1 MSVFFFIVLLNIN
14 IHSEATNSQ
23 ADRMSKKDRKQGMR
37 QGAQQ
42 TQDRE
47 SKILNIMLNTSILLM
62 ALMTDAFSDAFAG
75 MAAGMAQAVA
85 AGFEGTDKEPT
96 TKETIQRVKTEFPKQ
111 MITQIIQMKTDMKKQ
126 LEAKKDEIGK
136 KIVDPKFDAG
146 ITIAERYD
154 MRVPT
159 LTSDLDEQSLLRYIV
174 LLKANDAQCAKMF
187 QELVEWMKTVN
198 E

>member
-1 MSVFFFIVLLNIN
+1 MP
-14 IHSEATNSQ
+14 
-23 ADRMSKKDRKQGMR
+23 KKDRKQGMR

-111 MITQIIQMKTDMKKQ
+111 MITQIIQMKIDMKKQ

-136 KIVDPKFDAG
+136 KIADPKFDAG

-154 MRVPT
+154 MGVPN
-159 LTSDLDEQSLLRYIV
+159 LTSDLDEQSLLRYIM

-187 QELVEWMKTVN
+187 QELMEWMKTVN

>member
-1 MSVFFFIVLLNIN
+1 
-14 IHSEATNSQ
+14 
-23 ADRMSKKDRKQGMR
+23 MSKKDRKQGMR
-37 QGAQQ
+37 QGAQP

-85 AGFEGTDKEPT
+85 AGVEGTDKEPT
-96 TKETIQRVKTEFPKQ
+96 TKETIQRMKTEFPKQ
-111 MITQIIQMKTDMKKQ
+111 IITQIIQMKTDMKKQ

-154 MRVPT
+154 LGVPN
-159 LTSDLDEQSLLRYIV
+159 LTSDLDEKSLLKYIM
-174 LLKANDAQCAKMF
+174 LLKANDAQCTKMF
-187 QELVEWMKTVN
+187 QALMEWMKTVN